1 MNSKSREEGN
11 LQFLKESIADA
22 PLSEFKKWF
31 EEQED
36 YIKED
41 VLSLLDVHILELQD
55 LKQDLTGDVAS
66 AQKLLKSIA
75 GFDK

>member
-31 EEQED
+31 EKQED